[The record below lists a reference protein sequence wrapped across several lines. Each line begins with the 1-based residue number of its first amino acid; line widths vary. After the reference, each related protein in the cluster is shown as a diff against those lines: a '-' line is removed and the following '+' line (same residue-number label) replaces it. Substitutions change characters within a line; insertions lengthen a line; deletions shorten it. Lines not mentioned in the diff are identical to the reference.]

1 MMIRCFSPKQM
12 QALCWW
18 CDGSPW
24 REKDAII
31 CDGAVRSGKTL
42 CMSLSFILWAFHS
55 NGGYPFAFCGKTI
68 RSLRRNVVTPLLP
81 VLQELGFVCKLHL
94 SENRLT
100 VETGKAQREF
110 YLFGGKDESSAALIQ
125 GVTLAGVLFD
135 EAALMP
141 RSFVEQAL
149 ARCSVQKAKFWFN
162 CNPEHPMHW
171 FYQEWILKAAQKNA
185 LYLHFSMEDNPALS
199 PQTLAR
205 YRNLYSGVFY
215 RRFVLGEWVAAEGL
229 VYPNMAEPNA
239 FCPPPSGPFE
249 QWAVSCDYGTVNP
262 ASFGLW
268 GLCGGVWY
276 RVEEYYYDARKE
288 GASRTDEEHY
298 AALKRLTAGRAVERV
313 VVDPSAASFIEVI
326 RRHGE
331 YHVVPAVNQVL
342 DGIRNVSDALRGGE
356 IRICNTCADC
366 MREFGLYRWA
376 DNAVKDAPVKEYDHA
391 MDDVRYFVSTLL
403 RREDA
408 FYVIAAQR

>member
-1 MMIRCFSPKQM
+1 M
-12 QALCWW
+12 
-18 CDGSPW
+18 
-24 REKDAII
+24 
-31 CDGAVRSGKTL
+31 
-42 CMSLSFILWAFHS
+42 
-55 NGGYPFAFCGKTI
+55 
-68 RSLRRNVVTPLLP
+68 
-81 VLQELGFVCKLHL
+81 
-94 SENRLT
+94 
-100 VETGKAQREF
+100 
-110 YLFGGKDESSAALIQ
+110 
-125 GVTLAGVLFD
+125 
-135 EAALMP
+135 
-141 RSFVEQAL
+141 
-149 ARCSVQKAKFWFN
+149 
-162 CNPEHPMHW
+162 
-171 FYQEWILKAAQKNA
+171 
-185 LYLHFSMEDNPALS
+185 
-199 PQTLAR
+199 
-205 YRNLYSGVFY
+205 
-215 RRFVLGEWVAAEGL
+215 
-229 VYPNMAEPNA
+229 
-239 FCPPPSGPFE
+239 
-249 QWAVSCDYGTVNP
+249 
-262 ASFGLW
+262 
-268 GLCGGVWY
+268 
-276 RVEEYYYDARKE
+276 EEYYYDARKE